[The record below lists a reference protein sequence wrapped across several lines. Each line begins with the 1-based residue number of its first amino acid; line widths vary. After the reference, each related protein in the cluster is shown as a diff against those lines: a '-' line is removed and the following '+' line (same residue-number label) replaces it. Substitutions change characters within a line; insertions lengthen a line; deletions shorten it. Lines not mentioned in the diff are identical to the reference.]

1 MREKDIDFK
10 VRDFV
15 LGELRFA
22 MNNPKDA
29 LGARQRAYGVIFFA
43 SNELFSKYNKE
54 LADWWDEN
62 ILPMFDTIIR
72 RGY

>member
-15 LGELRFA
+15 LNELRFA
-22 MNNPKDA
+22 MDYPKDA
-29 LGARQRAYGVIFFA
+29 LSARQRAYGVIFFA
-43 SNELFSKYNKE
+43 SNELFSEYNEK
-54 LADWWDEN
+54 LADWWDKN

>member
-15 LGELRFA
+15 LKELRLA
-22 MNNPKDA
+22 MDYPMNA
-29 LGARQRAYGVIFFA
+29 LGCRQRAYGVVFFA

-54 LADWWDEN
+54 LADWWEKN
-62 ILPMFDTIIR
+62 ILPMFNTIIR